1 MASAWVQKHKGPNGV
16 SYLLR
21 WEYQINGV
29 RHRGSENFGRFK
41 NLAEEKKVLK
51 LKELTATRA
60 GLDVAPTEIIWDA
73 FAEQF
78 LRFSKTHFEPRTS
91 SHFHAPAVVDFGK
104 WFGNRPLSAIRPA
117 DIGVFTQ
124 NLGDRLGATTV
135 GMRLRSL
142 HTALEWAKSQGYI
155 SIVPP
160 CPQPRV
166 APVGRV
172 LSDAELARL
181 FANLP
186 PLTRPASMFAVHTGV
201 RAGELI
207 ALTWERVRQAAGG
220 GHWEAEIYSPK
231 THTSRVIPLHPGA
244 VDALGAPNSTGV
256 VFKMTQSWVTHA
268 ITKAARKANLGRVRL
283 HDLRHTWATRYMQA
297 TGDLFG
303 LMTLGGW
310 RSLQSVARYQ
320 HLTKTRSESINL
332 LKFPTISPQAAV
344 FELLSSTVNQ

>member
-60 GLDVAPTEIIWDA
+60 GLDVAPTEITWDA

-78 LRFSKTHFEPRTS
+78 LRFSKTHFEPNTFKK
-91 SHFHAPAVVDFGK
+91 FHTPAVVEFGK
-104 WFGNRPLSAIRPA
+104 WFGNRPLSALRPA

-124 NLGDRLGATTV
+124 QIGDRLGAASV
-135 GMRLRSL
+135 GMRLRAL
-142 HTALEWAKSQGYI
+142 HKALEWAKSQGYI
-155 SIVPP
+155 PSVPP

-166 APVGRV
+166 APVGRA
-172 LSDAELARL
+172 LSDPELARL
-181 FANLP
+181 FDKLP
-186 PLTRPASMFAVHTGV
+186 RNVRPAAIFSVHTGV
-201 RAGELI
+201 RSGELI

-244 VDALGAPNSTGV
+244 VDAMGPTRTSGA
-256 VFKMTQSWVTHA
+256 VFDLSQDYFTHS
-268 ITKAARKANLGRVRL
+268 ITRAARGAGMGRVRL

-303 LMTLGGW
+303 LMNLGGW
-310 RSLQSVARYQ
+310 RSLKSVAGYQ

-332 LKFPTISPQAAV
+332 LKFPTIPPQAAV